1 MSNALAI
8 AGVTAVLRNL
18 LDDGIIDDRVVSAV
32 GNATVTARAPDLIT
46 LGENAP
52 SQLNLFLYQVTPN
65 QGWRNVGLPA
75 RDFAGERIGNPPLAL
90 DLHYIL
96 TAYAARELHAEILL
110 GYAMQL
116 LHETPVLPRDS
127 IRRALGV
134 PGLIES
140 PTDPLPGAL
149 GGALAGSDLAEQVEA
164 IKITPAAMGTEEV
177 SKLWSAF
184 QSRYR
189 PSAAYWV
196 SVVLI
201 EARRSTR
208 AALPVRA
215 NGRKLYVVPFR
226 EPVIERVLAQ
236 EAPGGPARSD
246 LPIMARYR
254 VVLRGRRL
262 RGERTSLR
270 IGGRTAIPDPASV
283 EDSEIAL
290 ALPGGLEAGAQSVQ
304 VLHERLL
311 GEPPVPHP
319 GVCSNLAAFVLHPE
333 IVSTPTLESGDV
345 VRVTV
350 DPPVGPRQRVVLLL
364 NERFVTPSPPAET
377 PPLRAYSF
385 VAPPSPVVSPSA
397 PASQIDVPISGVAP
411 GTYLVR
417 VQVDGAESPLGYDA
431 FGLYVSPSLAIP

>member
-1 MSNALAI
+1 VSNALAI
-8 AGVTAVLRNL
+8 ASVTAVLKNL

-65 QGWRNVGLPA
+65 QGWRNAALPA
-75 RDFAGERIGNPPLAL
+75 LDSGGQRLSNPPLAL
-90 DLHYIL
+90 DLHYML
-96 TAYAARELHAEILL
+96 TAYAARELHAEVLL

-116 LHETPVLPRDS
+116 LHETPVLPRSS
-127 IRRALGV
+127 IRRALGI
-134 PGLIES
+134 PGLVES
-140 PTDPLPGAL
+140 PSDTLPGAL
-149 GGALAGSDLAEQVEA
+149 GGALVSSDLAEQIEA
-164 IKITPAAMGTEEV
+164 IKITPAAMSTEEV

-215 NGRKLYVVPFR
+215 RKLYVIPFR

-236 EAPGGPARSD
+236 EVPGGPARSD
-246 LPIMARYR
+246 LPILARHHL
-254 VVLRGRRL
+254 VLRGRQL
-262 RGERTSLR
+262 RGERTYVR
-270 IGGRTAIPDPASV
+270 IGALTVVADPGSI
-283 EDSEIAL
+283 EDTEIAF
-290 ALPGGLEAGAQSVQ
+290 ALPSGLEAGVQSVQ
-304 VLHERLL
+304 VVHERLM
-311 GEPPVPHP
+311 GEPPVAHP
-319 GVCSNLAAFVLHPE
+319 GVSSNLAAFVLHPE
-333 IVSTPTLESGDV
+333 IVSAPTLESADI

-364 NERFVTPSPPAET
+364 NERLVVLSPPAET
-377 PPLRAYSF
+377 PRAYTF
-385 VAPPSPVVSPSA
+385 VAPPRPATSPSG
-397 PASQIDVPISGVAP
+397 PMSQIDVPISGVAP

-417 VQVDGAESPLGYDA
+417 VQVDGAESPLAHDA
-431 FGLYVSPSLAIP
+431 SGLYVSPSLTIP